1 MEKNKSKCSL
11 ISHKENE
18 AISFCYE
25 CKINMCNK
33 CEKHHSELFINH
45 HQYKL
50 EKDKDINEIFTGIC
64 KEKNHPHELKYFC
77 KTHNKL
83 CCAECITKFKGK
95 EHGQHTDCIVCSIE
109 DIKDEKMNK
118 LNENIKCLENLSSNL
133 QESIKKL
140 KMIFEKNEKNKEEIK
155 MNIQKIFTKIRNAL
169 NDREDELLLDVDKKF
184 GELFFGDNI
193 IQESEKLPN
202 KIKISLEKGKLIN
215 NNWNNDNL
223 NSLINDC
230 LNIEHNID
238 EINIIKQSMKKYNTT
253 QNKFMFIQNE
263 EENKQLLETIKNYGI
278 ITNFNIQKKIQLQ
291 KVEPNNGAIYTMK
304 KLNDDRIACGFSNGN
319 IIIFSKEKY
328 EKEIELNNYHKG
340 GHITFL
346 TQVKNG
352 IFISCGSDG
361 KINFF

>member
-1 MEKNKSKCSL
+1 
-11 ISHKENE
+11 
-18 AISFCYE
+18 
-25 CKINMCNK
+25 
-33 CEKHHSELFINH
+33 
-45 HQYKL
+45 
-50 EKDKDINEIFTGIC
+50 
-64 KEKNHPHELKYFC
+64 
-77 KTHNKL
+77 
-83 CCAECITKFKGK
+83 
-95 EHGQHTDCIVCSIE
+95 
-109 DIKDEKMNK
+109 MNK

-133 QESIKKL
+133 QESIKEL

-253 QNKFMFIQNE
+253 QNKFF
-263 EENKQLLETIKNYGI
+263 Y
-278 ITNFNIQKKIQLQ
+278 
-291 KVEPNNGAIYTMK
+291 VH
-304 KLNDDRIACGFSNGN
+304 
-319 IIIFSKEKY
+319 SK
-328 EKEIELNNYHKG
+328 
-340 GHITFL
+340 
-346 TQVKNG
+346 
-352 IFISCGSDG
+352 
-361 KINFF
+361 